1 MIHVTASVAL
11 MLLAQAETLDVEFRA
26 VTLAVNERR
35 VFHVPHL
42 DRVTGSTGRCVAE
55 GLDSAETQSFWVQGL
70 CSGMR
75 TVMVWKKNGRRM
87 HLLTCVEG
95 DDASSDVT
103 QNRNAISN
111 ELKAMRSVTVCARNG
126 RIEVW
131 GWTQTPKEMD
141 RINAI
146 LTKYDRSSVRNF
158 VERIEE

>member
-1 MIHVTASVAL
+1 MMRVAATL
-11 MLLAQAETLDVEFRA
+11 ALAIFAQAENLDVEYRA

-55 GLDSAETQSFWVQGL
+55 GLDSVEPQSFWVQGL

-75 TVMVWKKNGRRM
+75 TVMVWKKTGRRM
-87 HLLTCVEG
+87 HLLACVES
-95 DDASSDVT
+95 DDVAKDVMV
-103 QNRNAISN
+103 NRNAISN
-111 ELKAMRSVTVCARNG
+111 ELKAMKSVTVCARNG
-126 RIEVW
+126 RVELW
-131 GWTQTPKEMD
+131 GWAQTLKEAD

-146 LTKYDRSSVRNF
+146 LAKYDRSAVRNF